1 MEKEPIERTLA
12 IIKPDGV
19 ARNLIGEIIRRLENN
34 RLRVVGLKMLKL
46 QKSDAEQFYAVHR
59 QRPFFPSLTTYMAS
73 GVVVAMV
80 LEGEGAIQ
88 RLRDLMGATDSK
100 QAAPGTL
107 RADFGMS
114 IEQNTVHG
122 SDSAES
128 AIFEIPFFFNR
139 LEIVED
145 KE

>member
-1 MEKEPIERTLA
+1 VEKERIERTLA

-19 ARNLIGEIIRRLENN
+19 ERNLIGEIIRRLENN

-46 QKSDAEQFYAVHR
+46 QKSEAEQFYAVHR

-80 LEGEGAIQ
+80 LEGENAIK

-100 QAAPGTL
+100 QAAPGTI

-128 AIFEIPFFFNR
+128 AVFEIPFFFNR
-139 LEIVED
+139 LEIVERLR
-145 KE
+145 